1 MGYGTPGCSPIPQP
15 LLQVLQDALVKV
27 TDSREFPQALP
38 QLLLGQWL
46 SALLLYVLQGPQDSS
61 MEILQPQ
68 RPVMYCIRQGGPLR
82 LQSPDLNRGGCK
94 N

>member
-1 MGYGTPGCSPIPQP
+1 M
-15 LLQVLQDALVKV
+15 KV
-27 TDSREFPQALP
+27 TDSRELPQALP

-46 SALLLYVLQGPQDSS
+46 SALLFYVLQGPQDGS

-68 RPVMYCIRQGGPLR
+68 MPVTYCIRQRGPLR
-82 LQSPDLNRGGCK
+82 LQSPDLNRGDCK

>member
-1 MGYGTPGCSPIPQP
+1 MGCGTPGCSPIPQP
-15 LLQVLQDALVKV
+15 LLQALQDALVKV
-27 TDSREFPQALP
+27 TDSWELPQALP

-68 RPVMYCIRQGGPLR
+68 RPVMHGGPLR
-82 LQSPDLNRGGCK
+82 LQIPDLYRGSYK
-94 N
+94 S

>member
-27 TDSREFPQALP
+27 TDSWELLQALP

-46 SALLLYVLQGPQDSS
+46 SALLLYVLQGPQDGS

-68 RPVMYCIRQGGPLR
+68 RPVTHGVGWGWGLEVPE
-82 LQSPDLNRGGCK
+82 P
-94 N
+94 